1 VTGVEPP
8 DRADSHLHLL
18 LAAQP
23 RADFIECQIRLLGN
37 EFEQPLLVPLEWRP
51 CVARSGLLRY
61 TASLRPTL
69 DPADRGRGADI
80 EQTRSFSPTFSLL
93 NDRNQPFPEILRVS
107 SSHRAT
113 PPLSSSNSNLI
124 CRSEGI
130 PCYCSDS
137 GQPENA
143 LVSVSDAQCAPI
155 PYANFHA
162 TVQHGLPLDLLKLI
176 PNPRR
181 NYLAFLGRI
190 SPEKGVDRAVAIAR
204 AANLPLKIAA
214 KIDRLDESYFH
225 STIAPLLQP
234 PHVEF
239 VGEIDE
245 VAKEKFLGDALALL
259 FPIDWPEP
267 FWARHH

>member
-1 VTGVEPP
+1 
-8 DRADSHLHLL
+8 
-18 LAAQP
+18 
-23 RADFIECQIRLLGN
+23 
-37 EFEQPLLVPLEWRP
+37 
-51 CVARSGLLRY
+51 
-61 TASLRPTL
+61 
-69 DPADRGRGADI
+69 
-80 EQTRSFSPTFSLL
+80 
-93 NDRNQPFPEILRVS
+93 
-107 SSHRAT
+107 
-113 PPLSSSNSNLI
+113 
-124 CRSEGI
+124 
-130 PCYCSDS
+130 
-137 GQPENA
+137 
-143 LVSVSDAQCAPI
+143 
-155 PYANFHA
+155 
-162 TVQHGLPLDLLKLI
+162 LDLLKLI